1 MNLKARLKRLE
12 RQHSQVAHERFRVVV
27 SHAGEPLD
35 LAKAT
40 CTRTIMPNGQLMEI
54 VNLNGTD
61 DGLSKEDLEKFIQ
74 SFPIERSTAR

>member
-12 RQHSQVAHERFRVVV
+12 RQQNQVAHERFRVVV
-27 SHAGEPLD
+27 SHTGEPLD

-61 DGLSKEDLEKFIQ
+61 YGLSKEDLEKFIQ

>member
-1 MNLKARLKRLE
+1 
-12 RQHSQVAHERFRVVV
+12 
-27 SHAGEPLD
+27 

-40 CTRTIMPNGQLMEI
+40 CTRTIWPNGQLFEF

-61 DGLSKEDLEKFIQ
+61 YGLSKEDLEKFIQ

>member
-12 RQHSQVAHERFRVVV
+12 RQQSQIALEPFRVVV
-27 SHAGEPLD
+27 SHAGKPLD

-40 CTRTIMPNGQLMEI
+40 CTRTIWPNGQLFEF

-61 DGLSKEDLEKFIQ
+61 HGLSKEDLEKFIQ
-74 SFPIERSTAR
+74 SFPVEKSKTL